1 MTPKQEAFCQ
11 AIADG
16 KNQSDAYRLA
26 YNAANMN
33 PNTVNRKAH
42 DLMNDGNITARIKE
56 LRDKLQERVLITR
69 EGVLQAILETI
80 EIGKLNGKP
89 MEIYKGYEI
98 INKMLGYDAPQKIE
112 VESKKNIAD
121 LSDEELQA
129 ICDGF
134 IDREIEER
142 QRVK

>member
-69 EGVLQAILETI
+69 EGVLQGVMATI
-80 EIGKLNGKP
+80 ELAKLNGKP

-98 INKMLGYDAPQKIE
+98 INKMLGYDAPIKHD
-112 VESKKNIAD
+112 VTANKAPNPAD
-121 LSDEELQA
+121 LSDAELEA
-129 ICDGF
+129 ICANLLKRD
-134 IDREIEER
+134 
-142 QRVK
+142 